1 MDDDCKKLLIELYTE
16 VRAARRILGMDE
28 DWPAELDAVSERVGE
43 FLYPDEPR
51 DETILADPASFAKM
65 GGKVSFPEKAS

>member
-43 FLYPDEPR
+43 FLYPDENAP
-51 DETILADPASFAKM
+51 
-65 GGKVSFPEKAS
+65 